1 MSDVRIPDSNLQE
14 IVVTDTIKPDRPINI
29 DSLRYVSI
37 ASLLA
42 RAIVNVHNEESV
54 SSLLFEE
61 AWEDNEW
68 ML

>member
-1 MSDVRIPDSNLQE
+1 MADVRIPDSNLRE
-14 IVVTDTIKPDRPINI
+14 VVVTDTIKPDRPIEI
-29 DSLRYVSI
+29 GSLRYVSI